1 MGGKAMNYFSIERN
15 GQAWSPV
22 LLADDNGE
30 FAFKDFL
37 YMTYDE
43 MKSDDQ
49 LEDFVVAAME
59 AANRKANS
67 EDDDQTIVTLIGEDD
82 IFIWSIIMGP
92 GENDTIRYS
101 LVDWKKD
108 GNNYR
113 YASEENNSST
123 P

>member
-1 MGGKAMNYFSIERN
+1 MNYFSIERN

-92 GENDTIRYS
+92 GENDMIRYS

-113 YASEENNSST
+113 YVPEENNSNT